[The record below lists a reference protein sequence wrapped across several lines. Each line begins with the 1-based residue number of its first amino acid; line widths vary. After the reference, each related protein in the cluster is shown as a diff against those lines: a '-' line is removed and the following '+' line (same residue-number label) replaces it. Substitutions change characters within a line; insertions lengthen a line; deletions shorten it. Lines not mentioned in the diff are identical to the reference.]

1 MREEKLGKLVD
12 KRIPGLFSILVTFAA
27 IEFGILLVCL
37 AFSPSRDIVKI
48 YNADKQVIYENDY
61 NLTHIKEFKRA
72 YGIKKLKE
80 NGFVLTRLK
89 KENQFPIRAWIALS
103 ICIPLI
109 VILFTAFIIK
119 VFEDMFPSSKRTQ
132 GLKKQEGKGKEKDEE
147 QEDTPSPDFEESKF
161 EKLFSTLGRLNVY
174 SLGTTILVIAFLYW
188 MVPDLLVFVGKISYQ
203 TISELKWVILGII
216 LLVGLYLI
224 IRSILAHKTRTEI
237 IRQQADIQKNRD
249 RLAIEAKLEMQL
261 LGNNT
266 NFSEKKSK

>member
-12 KRIPGLFSILVTFAA
+12 KRVPGLFSILVTFAA

-48 YNADKQVIYENDY
+48 YNADKEVIYENEY
-61 NLTHIKEFKRA
+61 NLTHIKEFKKA

-89 KENQFPIRAWIALS
+89 KENQFPVRAWIALS

-109 VILFTAFIIK
+109 LILFTAFIIK
-119 VFEDMFPSSKRTQ
+119 VFEDMFPSPKRTQ
-132 GLKKQEGKGKEKDEE
+132 VSKKQGKKEEGEG
-147 QEDTPSPDFEESKF
+147 DTSLPDFEETKF

-174 SLGTTILVIAFLYW
+174 SLGTSILVIAFLYW
-188 MVPDLLVFVGKISYQ
+188 MVPDLLIFVGKISYQ
-203 TISELKWVILGII
+203 TVSELKWVILGII
-216 LLVGLYLI
+216 LLGGLYLI
-224 IRSILAHKTRTEI
+224 IKSILAHKTRTEI

-249 RLAIEAKLEMQL
+249 RLAIEAKLEIKL
-261 LGNNT
+261 LGKDT
-266 NFSEKKSK
+266 NFIEKNSK